1 MSALEKCPK
10 CGAGSFD
17 KWTTGH
23 QFECNTLVLSNG
35 LTLDG
40 LICMKAQRDQLAE
53 RVKRLE
59 EVGDAMAMAEGCR
72 CDDGIICKC
81 CFERANA
88 WRAVKGQR

>member
-1 MSALEKCPK
+1 MSTPEKCPK

-35 LTLDG
+35 LTFDG

-59 EVGDAMAMAEGCR
+59 AAGDKMASWLEIPTVLGGNSDAV
-72 CDDGIICKC
+72 D
-81 CFERANA
+81 AWNA
-88 WRAVKGQR
+88 AKGQP